1 MRHPKIAAQLV
12 LSALTLSLL
21 MAVPAGAANVVTP
34 CTVTRLSP
42 ILYTAI
48 DGHTETLTPWQG
60 PKVAV
65 LVEPGVT
72 RSAAVMTKMVC
83 ALNRAYTY
91 YQNTVGRSPAPAKTL
106 NGRDTVAEVTTTCGA
121 GCTDIGATGTE
132 LQTTTFENFYNEI
145 ACCNQ
150 YVIHLYEFG
159 RSFWF
164 WSSQLQLPS
173 PCTDPVVTG
182 FAVWMRFRSMSA
194 AGVTGAPFP
203 GPGGTPFS
211 TFKAQVQGLEGTYD
225 NNTSDSFAGTL
236 CADQSPGMYSGTDFW
251 ASIMMKLASLYGG
264 QKFTRLFGTICR
276 RFRRRHQC
284 PVPLPTGLAKPTMH
298 HASTSV
304 RCSTSDGH
312 SHSLMELLL
321 ILALWRVPFHSRL
334 GIAERVMQVPSVRM
348 RDRTCR
354 VECAI
359 GVIPPWPCCWEIT
372 RAGCSDPRNP
382 CGPIARAS

>member
-1 MRHPKIAAQLV
+1 MKHVKPAVQVVLAAL
-12 LSALTLSLL
+12 AFSLL
-21 MAVPAGAANVVTP
+21 TVAPSAGVAYASAS
-34 CTVTRLSP
+34 CTVTKLSP
-42 ILYTAI
+42 VLYTAI

-72 RSAAVMTKMVC
+72 RTAAVMTKMVC

-121 GCTDIGATGTE
+121 GCTYIGATGTE
-132 LQTTTFENFYNEI
+132 LQTTTFDTLYNQI

-150 YVIHLYEFG
+150 YDQAVFYEFG

-173 PCTDPVVTG
+173 PCSDPVVTG

-194 AGVTGAPFP
+194 AKVAGAPFN
-203 GPGGTPFS
+203 GTPFS
-211 TFKAQVQGLEGTYD
+211 TFEAQVQGLEGIYD
-225 NNTSDSFAGTL
+225 NNTSDTFAGTL

-264 QKFTRLFGTICR
+264 QRFVTRFWRHLSSLPAATSVPSAVTNWLNEADYASCVNLSSVFYQRWGFPQPDGTVVNPR
-276 RFRRRHQC
+276 
-284 PVPLPTGLAKPTMH
+284 PV
-298 HASTSV
+298 AST
-304 RCSTSDGH
+304 
-312 SHSLMELLL
+312 
-321 ILALWRVPFHSRL
+321 VPFPVGH
-334 GIAERVMQVPSVRM
+334 
-348 RDRTCR
+348 C
-354 VECAI
+354 
-359 GVIPPWPCCWEIT
+359 
-372 RAGCSDPRNP
+372 
-382 CGPIARAS
+382 

>member
-1 MRHPKIAAQLV
+1 MRRVKTVAQLV
-12 LSALTLSLL
+12 LSALALSLV
-21 MAVPAGAANVVTP
+21 MAVPAGAANVATS

-42 ILYTAI
+42 VLYTAI

-72 RSAAVMTKMVC
+72 RSATVMTKMIC

-91 YQNTVGRSPAPAKTL
+91 YQNTVGRSPAPALTL

-121 GCTDIGATGTE
+121 GCTYIGATGTE

-150 YVIHLYEFG
+150 YDQTPFYEFG

-211 TFKAQVQGLEGTYD
+211 TFKAQVQGLEGVYD
-225 NNTSDSFAGTL
+225 NNTSDTFAGTL

-264 QKFTRLFGTICR
+264 QKFTRLFWHHLSSLPAAASVPSAITNWLSEASYASCVDLSSVFYQRWAFPQPDGTVVNPR
-276 RFRRRHQC
+276 
-284 PVPLPTGLAKPTMH
+284 PVASTVPFPTGH
-298 HASTSV
+298 
-304 RCSTSDGH
+304 C
-312 SHSLMELLL
+312 
-321 ILALWRVPFHSRL
+321 
-334 GIAERVMQVPSVRM
+334 
-348 RDRTCR
+348 
-354 VECAI
+354 
-359 GVIPPWPCCWEIT
+359 
-372 RAGCSDPRNP
+372 
-382 CGPIARAS
+382 